1 MPLSL
6 RELNQTSSA
15 IFSLF
20 SNQLSDFMVLDS
32 RTKKTPCNY
41 ATTDFIANIFT
52 NLGAERERS
61 WPGV

>member
-1 MPLSL
+1 
-6 RELNQTSSA
+6 
-15 IFSLF
+15 
-20 SNQLSDFMVLDS
+20 MVLDS